1 MELMKR
7 IGVIALL
14 ISVVISSSTNT
25 MVMSSSNNT
34 TAFNQ
39 ETDYEVK
46 KIDFHYAPVEGGG
59 LDYYSVD
66 VYYSQGYFEH
76 PSTEYDSHLATAS
89 LALASSTFTPYTVV
103 YDEDWYLNQSK
114 YAKEFFEKIEFNTFE
129 VNEDYVKPAEANTI
143 GLCAAKK
150 EYGDYTVVAV
160 APRSGGYYSEWAGN
174 MHLGD
179 GSKSDYMHEGWYIAA
194 NKLVDF
200 LCEYVSKYVTGR
212 VKIWMAGFSRGG
224 ATTNIAAA
232 LIDNKLN
239 NGEKLFSSDAY
250 TSFEDVYAYT
260 FEAPQGANI
269 NSKTVKA
276 PKDAIYD
283 NIFNIVN
290 PLDIVPKLAMKQ
302 YGFTRFGI
310 DKYVTNK
317 FYDPDNYENNRRT
330 SNTFLGMYHQ
340 NPLTEL
346 KPDSFAMAGFEIT
359 NFGVDIAT
367 VLVSALATDY
377 DLPTILTPFRDNT
390 KKNYDANIASELLIE
405 ELVDNLGDRNKYVS
419 KYQDKLERMMLLVQN
434 EQNTLPGIMST
445 LLKIISI
452 SAFLDASSITSKFT
466 KAAINSIWGDDFA
479 AELYDLVT
487 ALDGPLAS
495 TYWEK
500 PNELLSIGAYASYIV
515 QNHYPETVFA
525 HLSSQDSYYIDEY
538 NQGKAESDKLQLVPL
553 MDNADY
559 VRMHFFGYNDI
570 GLRLDSKKGQRV
582 ININGHV
589 FGKSDVETCDDGY
602 AAGYYSYATEE
613 KIDIFMPANGK
624 YNISMKSYSKKPYH
638 RCEYWAYYEFLS
650 LDNRGV
656 LRKQLDHKKE
666 HAYFNSDRHKR
677 DVTIK
682 L

>member
-1 MELMKR
+1 MKHFAL
-7 IGVIALL
+7 ISLL
-14 ISVVISSSTNT
+14 ISVISFSLVNI
-25 MVMSSSNNT
+25 
-34 TAFNQ
+34 TAYGLAEN
-39 ETDYEVK
+39 YEVK

-59 LDYYSVD
+59 LDYYNLD
-66 VYYSQGYFEH
+66 IYYSRNYFEH
-76 PSTEYDSHLATAS
+76 PSTEYDEHLATAS

-103 YDEDWYLNQSK
+103 YDEEWYLNQSK
-114 YAKEFFEKIEFNTFE
+114 YAKEFFEKIEYDTFAI
-129 VNEDYVKPAEANTI
+129 NEDYIKPAEANTI

-150 EYGDYTVVAV
+150 NYGDYTVVAV

-200 LCEYVSKYVTGR
+200 VCEYVSSNNITGR
-212 VKIWMAGFSRGG
+212 VKLWMAGFSRGG

-232 LIDNKLN
+232 LIDNKID
-239 NGEKLFSSDAY
+239 NGKKLFSSNAY
-250 TSFEDVYAYT
+250 TSFSDVYAYT

-269 NSKTVKA
+269 NSTTVKK

-290 PLDIVPKLAMKQ
+290 PLDIVPKLAMKD

-310 DKYVTNK
+310 DKYVTNE
-317 FYDPDNYENNRRT
+317 FYDPDNYENNRKT
-330 SNTFLGMYHQ
+330 SNTFLKMYHQ
-340 NPLTEL
+340 NPSTEL
-346 KPDSFAMAGFEIT
+346 EPDKFVMAGFEIS
-359 NFGVDIAT
+359 NFGMDMVK
-367 VLVSALATDY
+367 VLVSSFATDY
-377 DLPTILTPFRDNT
+377 GLPKILTDFRDET
-390 KKNYDANIASELLIE
+390 KKNYDANIASEILIK
-405 ELVDNLGDRNKYVS
+405 ELVNNLGDRKKYVT

-434 EQNTLPGIMST
+434 EQNTMPNILPT

-452 SAFLDASSITSKFT
+452 SAFLDATSITSKFT
-466 KAAINSIWGDDFA
+466 KSAIDSIWEDEFA
-479 AELYDLVT
+479 TELYDLVT

-500 PNELLSIGAYASYIV
+500 PNELLSIAAYASYIV

-525 HLSSQDSYYIDEY
+525 HVASQDSYYIEEY
-538 NQGKAESDKLQLVPL
+538 NQGKDEADKLQLVPL

-570 GLRLDSKKGQRV
+570 GLRLNSKKGKRV
-582 ININGHV
+582 INITGHV
-589 FGKSDVETCDDGY
+589 LGKSDVETCYKGY

-613 KIDIFMPANGK
+613 KMDIYMPINQK

-638 RCEYWAYYEFLS
+638 RCEYWAYYEFIS
-650 LDNRGV
+650 LNNRGV
-656 LRKQLDHKKE
+656 LRIQLDHKKE
-666 HAYFNSDRHKR
+666 HAYFNSSRHKR
-677 DVTIK
+677 DVNAKI
-682 L
+682 